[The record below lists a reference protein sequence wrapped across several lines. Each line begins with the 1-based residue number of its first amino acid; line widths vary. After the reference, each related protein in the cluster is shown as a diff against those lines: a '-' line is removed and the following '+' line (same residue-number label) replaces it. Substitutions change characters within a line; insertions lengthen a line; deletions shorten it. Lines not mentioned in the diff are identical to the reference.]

1 MQICLLLSVLLTACA
16 VNVMADD
23 QVALGPTK
31 HCSNGGTIDK
41 DNETWVKKGCD
52 PATSAGVKSA
62 HNCKSGNGK
71 YYLCKQGSTWTC
83 SAVKNMVGLEN
94 GECFK

>member
-1 MQICLLLSVLLTACA
+1 MQFRLLLSALLTVCA
-16 VNVMADD
+16 VNVLADR
-23 QVALGPTK
+23 
-31 HCSNGGTIDK
+31 
-41 DNETWVKKGCD
+41 KGCD
-52 PATSAGVKSA
+52 PAASVGIKSA